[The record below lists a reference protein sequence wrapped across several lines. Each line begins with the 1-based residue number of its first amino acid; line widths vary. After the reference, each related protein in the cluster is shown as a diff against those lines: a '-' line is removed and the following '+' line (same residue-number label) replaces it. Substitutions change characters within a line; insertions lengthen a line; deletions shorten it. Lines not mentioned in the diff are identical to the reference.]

1 MKFLYTRRDFLN
13 ANILKSNKM
22 GKKFIVAAGAMVGA
36 SLLATQQVHA
46 STYTV
51 KSGDTISKIAK
62 KKYKT
67 SSLEAVETIV
77 QANNITNK
85 DLIFVGDKLHL
96 PKKIKKIKE
105 SKVTYQAPVQPKN
118 DTQVP
123 TQSTQA
129 TQQTQSTQSVANQ
142 NTTSTTTSSSA
153 SGSDLHSYVTSKMA
167 SATGVSADVWAKI
180 IQRESNWNASV
191 TNSSGHYG
199 LFQLAPG
206 YEGNGGSVEEQIQ
219 GAISLYKRQGLNAW
233 SETAY

>member
-1 MKFLYTRRDFLN
+1 MNTNTIKLN
-13 ANILKSNKM
+13 NMS
-22 GKKFIVAAGAMVGA
+22 KKFIVAAGALVGA

-67 SSLEAVETIV
+67 SSLDAVETIV
-77 QANNITNK
+77 QANNITNR

-96 PKKIKKIKE
+96 PKKIKKIKV
-105 SKVTYQAPVQPKN
+105 SKVIYQAPAQPKN

-123 TQSTQA
+123 AQSTQSTQE
-129 TQQTQSTQSVANQ
+129 TQSTQSVSSQ
-142 NTTSTTTSSSA
+142 NTTSTTAPTAPSSA
-153 SGSDLHSYVTSKMA
+153 SGSDLHSYVTSRMA
-167 SATGVSADVWAKI
+167 SSTGVSADIWAKI
-180 IQRESNWNASV
+180 IQRESNWDSSV

-199 LFQLAPG
+199 LFQLAPN
-206 YEGNGGSVEEQIQ
+206 YKGNGGDVESQIQ
-219 GAISLYKRQGLNAW
+219 GAIDLYKRQGLSAW